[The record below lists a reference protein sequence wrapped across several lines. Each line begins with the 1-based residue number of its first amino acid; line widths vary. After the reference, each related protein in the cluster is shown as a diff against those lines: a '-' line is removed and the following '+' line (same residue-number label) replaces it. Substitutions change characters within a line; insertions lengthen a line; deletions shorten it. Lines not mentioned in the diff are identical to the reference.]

1 MPTSPQGTR
10 TGPLAPS
17 RQTAQRWTVSSC
29 SLKGCTVSAR
39 SVRVEEARLV
49 SDGRFEA
56 SLPDQRL
63 GRWFLVRAVECDAEG
78 CEWVAR
84 GQGAV
89 DRERRVARVGAA
101 PAALALTTVFGCGEL
116 QGGARCT
123 PGRHFVF
130 FAQRSR
136 HACIAITPRTT
147 FPSGT
152 AGTLRRAWHASSCR
166 HTSHA

>member
-1 MPTSPQGTR
+1 VRAAAERGGHAEAQQTLSEDIVFGQGGETL
-10 TGPLAPS
+10 TT
-17 RQTAQRWTVSSC
+17 Q
-29 SLKGCTVSAR
+29 GCTVSAR

-49 SDGRFEA
+49 SDERFEA

-116 QGGARCT
+116 QGGAR
-123 PGRHFVF
+123 
-130 FAQRSR
+130 
-136 HACIAITPRTT
+136 
-147 FPSGT
+147 
-152 AGTLRRAWHASSCR
+152 
-166 HTSHA
+166 